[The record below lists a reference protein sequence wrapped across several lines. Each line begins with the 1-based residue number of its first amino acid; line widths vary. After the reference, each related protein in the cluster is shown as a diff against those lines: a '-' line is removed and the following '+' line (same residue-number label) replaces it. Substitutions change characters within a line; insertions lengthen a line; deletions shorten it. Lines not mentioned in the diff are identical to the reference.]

1 MPLNPWRSD
10 FELVHGLR
18 AESGRGRSLEI
29 SESSNFVC
37 VAVFKN
43 CCFCLPLQKQSNI
56 TSTAA
61 HGPIRSTVAMQAGME
76 VSEQEESGSSR
87 SYLHSNDPEDPNTP
101 TNGGVEAA
109 SEHLGD
115 QGEENQSFGWI
126 LELKPSVY
134 EAALVVPLFGRRAA
148 TAWVWFLLT
157 INFVMQFAVVY
168 ILYTQVSEPE
178 PSPSK
183 DFYSREEESSL
194 CSWARGDKGTSLKG
208 LDGTV
213 LVCSMDEVLLTRDFD
228 TLDLDGDGRWTYAEA
243 KKLDER
249 HRALTGHRTNLGS
262 VFDNLMLLVRQFAQS
277 HPSFLCKP
285 GDYVAGFLENQGW
298 WYRNLTILGQQV
310 HSGQKGTIVQSN
322 AFTYGY
328 NTLDKYFKVT
338 EVSLMTMPDEVGTVC
353 RMAPCIDTDY
363 GRLDGTHHGGCAWYG
378 FEGLTMEEEYP
389 LGMNGSYD
397 SGGLRLRD
405 LCCFFGGGTTSPN
418 RTGFGSYPINL
429 AVQDIFPVTE
439 FFQCTENHRESHC
452 MRQFA
457 SMPRRY
463 YKQELEPLLD
473 LCLVADVDMCG
484 NLLSRQ
490 AWPGLFAQGLKKHFW
505 DMLENVTVP
514 LLFKAAGTS
523 EVRQLKAEAH
533 CEAVMTHICPVLFK
547 DLPQWKSRRLQE
559 CGQRATVS
567 APSHAFPLAEFQ
579 QSADFNAPM
588 GLRTLVFQVFL
599 NLLVCL
605 WAIANVEELRDVITW
620 WLTLCR
626 MPEAKATPEC
636 VAKTESEE
644 GQEQLRALPR
654 CHRLLLIAFVH
665 IPRSILFLMIFNVGI
680 LFLFVVRDMTDLVL
694 NSLALTFLVTVDDLL
709 FIAFVDQRTQDRVT
723 QLQVETRIESPFGRL
738 IRKSKLS
745 RALLLF
751 LPLLAVV
758 VVQAV
763 MHFKWTA
770 EVGDSLSCLCEASGD
785 MCFTDKALNATVSHI
800 YQR

>member
-1 MPLNPWRSD
+1 
-10 FELVHGLR
+10 
-18 AESGRGRSLEI
+18 
-29 SESSNFVC
+29 
-37 VAVFKN
+37 
-43 CCFCLPLQKQSNI
+43 
-56 TSTAA
+56 
-61 HGPIRSTVAMQAGME
+61 
-76 VSEQEESGSSR
+76 
-87 SYLHSNDPEDPNTP
+87 
-101 TNGGVEAA
+101 
-109 SEHLGD
+109 
-115 QGEENQSFGWI
+115 
-126 LELKPSVY
+126 
-134 EAALVVPLFGRRAA
+134 
-148 TAWVWFLLT
+148 
-157 INFVMQFAVVY
+157 
-168 ILYTQVSEPE
+168 
-178 PSPSK
+178 
-183 DFYSREEESSL
+183 
-194 CSWARGDKGTSLKG
+194 
-208 LDGTV
+208 
-213 LVCSMDEVLLTRDFD
+213 MDEVLLTRDFD

-533 CEAVMTHICPVLFK
+533 CEAVMTHICPVPRRALRTCVFSCWVTLRSVLFERRIVAGGFK
-547 DLPQWKSRRLQE
+547 HLHVLGRRGYFGLVSMGFCQHPRYCSRTCLS
-559 CGQRATVS
+559 G
-567 APSHAFPLAEFQ
+567 SHAVCRSVGKELQFPH
-579 QSADFNAPM
+579 
-588 GLRTLVFQVFL
+588 
-599 NLLVCL
+599 
-605 WAIANVEELRDVITW
+605 
-620 WLTLCR
+620 
-626 MPEAKATPEC
+626 
-636 VAKTESEE
+636 
-644 GQEQLRALPR
+644 RAMLSPLP
-654 CHRLLLIAFVH
+654 
-665 IPRSILFLMIFNVGI
+665 S
-680 LFLFVVRDMTDLVL
+680 
-694 NSLALTFLVTVDDLL
+694 SSKALTSMRPWGCGLWF
-709 FIAFVDQRTQDRVT
+709 
-723 QLQVETRIESPFGRL
+723 
-738 IRKSKLS
+738 S
-745 RALLLF
+745 RF
-751 LPLLAVV
+751 
-758 VVQAV
+758 
-763 MHFKWTA
+763 F
-770 EVGDSLSCLCEASGD
+770 
-785 MCFTDKALNATVSHI
+785 
-800 YQR
+800 